1 MSDLLDIV
9 QQPQRLTHILYK
21 SNMSYGQL
29 SRYLDDMKEMGFVES
44 KTKPYRAYVVTSK
57 GKQFNEM
64 LGLKK
69 DDVDSIKIE
78 QFR

>member
-1 MSDLLDIV
+1 
-9 QQPQRLTHILYK
+9 
-21 SNMSYGQL
+21 MSYGQL
-29 SRYLDDMKEMGFVES
+29 SRYLDEMVEMGFVES
-44 KTKPYRAYVVTSK
+44 KTKPYRAYVSTPK

-69 DDVDSIKIE
+69 EDVDSIKIE